1 MAWVRLARCGGG
13 FAARLAI
20 HSRSSLRDTLE
31 QAAEIKRV
39 LKADQVSDAF
49 HLGVGVGEVFTRLGN
64 LLSVE
69 KTSRALTGVLAEL
82 LGEIGVGHTGA
93 GRQLVDAHVSAEV
106 FAHHCER
113 ALDPGR
119 R

>member
-1 MAWVRLARCGGG
+1 MAWVRFVYCGGR
-13 FAARLAI
+13 FAERLAI
-20 HSRSSLRDTLE
+20 HGRSPLRDTLE

-39 LKADQVSDAF
+39 LIADQASDAF
-49 HLGVGVGEVFTRLGN
+49 HLGVGFCEVFTRLGN
-64 LLSVE
+64 FLPVE

-82 LGEIGVGHTGA
+82 LGEIRVGHTGA
-93 GRQLVDAHVSAEV
+93 GRQLVDAHVRAEV
-106 FAHHCER
+106 FAHHRER